1 MYDKLL
7 KTGKVADKDTPLKY
21 RLCQNKV
28 HRIDDPFDDP
38 WTGAGEA
45 VYVSAY
51 YGSFSN

>member
-28 HRIDDPFDDP
+28 HRIDNP
-38 WTGAGEA
+38 WTRAGAA
-45 VYVSAY
+45 VHVSAY